1 VDGDDGTL
9 DDAPPAEVPETPEA
23 TEPPQA
29 GETAEATET
38 TDATDA
44 TAAEDPPPTTGDPA
58 VDDATAEVAATA
70 GEPLETRLAAYERAH
85 RTLQDRLADV
95 EG

>member
-1 VDGDDGTL
+1 VASWTATARSTTPLSCRSQDHEPDHEPEHEP
-9 DDAPPAEVPETPEA
+9 APPA
-23 TEPPQA
+23 
-29 GETAEATET
+29 
-38 TDATDA
+38 
-44 TAAEDPPPTTGDPA
+44 TGDPA
-58 VDDATAEVAATA
+58 VDEATADVAATA